1 MEPKLEL
8 LQDEKILAED
18 KIKARYGNIILG
30 ILGMFIGMI
39 VLVLCIIE
47 KIPNFYYIGYILAA
61 LFFLFG
67 IIILSKGFKELM
79 QRPCLYVTNM
89 RVFGETYLSQGMS
102 KYFATFSIPLSK
114 ITYLSTSSFKN
125 GVFSKTDS
133 SLSIGCSSITVVFG
147 PGKKAAEL
155 YTKLLSLI
163 NDIELKK
170 YGENQ

>member
-67 IIILSKGFKELM
+67 IIVLAKGFKELM

-125 GVFSKTDS
+125 GAFSKTDS

>member
-18 KIKARYGNIILG
+18 KIKARYGKIILG

-67 IIILSKGFKELM
+67 IIVLAKGFKELM

-125 GVFSKTDS
+125 GAFSKTDS

>member
-8 LQDEKILAED
+8 LED

-67 IIILSKGFKELM
+67 IIVLAKGFKELM

-125 GVFSKTDS
+125 GAFSKIDS